1 MTHNS
6 LIVYI
11 ARCGSVLAL
20 MALLIGG
27 VSAPFVSAQS
37 LSVTVQGSVPI
48 GSQPVRELS
57 HTASRAYIAGS
68 YAQSGL
74 TVVDVTNPAAPS
86 IAAVVS
92 SGGGVA
98 ANGTTNRYYTST
110 GFFGQVRVY
119 DGTTNT
125 TITTIPIGFCGGDFA
140 VDETANRIFV
150 MSQCGGLND
159 PVHVIDGA
167 TNTVLA
173 GPLGSGGVASHV
185 IANPVT
191 GNFYASNWR
200 FSGSDLFTRVFNSS
214 FAQIA
219 DYTGHTRAVDPIT
232 NKVYVE
238 TFSPNEV
245 RVLDGTTHAQIGT
258 IPGAGVNNLSV
269 RFGLNENLRHMYIP
283 DPTSGNVKVIDID
296 TDTVLGT
303 FTLGAGVTPLGYIDV
318 DPVRN
323 LIYIIGSDGGTNKLY
338 VVSDQGALTSQ
349 QLIQNLIDD
358 VQALTPPLNAGQAR
372 SLTIKLENALKSLDK
387 GNTETAE
394 NHLNAFINEI
404 TALIH
409 VGVLS
414 NAQGQAL
421 ISAAE
426 EVF

>member
-1 MTHNS
+1 MAN
-6 LIVYI
+6 I

-48 GSQPVRELS
+48 GSQPVRELA
-57 HTASRAYIAGS
+57 HTASRVYIAGS

-74 TVVDVTNPAAPS
+74 TVVDVVNPAAPS
-86 IAAVVS
+86 IVTTVAS
-92 SGGGVA
+92 SGGAG
-98 ANGTTNRYYTST
+98 ANGGSNRYYTSF
-110 GFFGQVRVY
+110 GFFSGQVRIY
-119 DGTTNT
+119 DGATDSIIATLS
-125 TITTIPIGFCGGDFA
+125 IGFCGGDFD

-185 IANPVT
+185 IVNPVT

-269 RFGLNENLRHMYIP
+269 RFGLNENLQRLYIP
-283 DPTSGNVKVIDID
+283 DQTNGNVKVIDTAAD
-296 TDTVLGT
+296 TMLGT

-318 DPVRN
+318 DPIRN
-323 LIYIIGSDGGTNKLY
+323 LIYVVGSDGGTNKLY
-338 VVSDQGALTSQ
+338 VVKDNGSVTLEQS
-349 QLIQNLIDD
+349 IQDLIDS
-358 VQALTPPLNAGQAR
+358 VQALAPSMLSVGQAN
-372 SLTIKLENALKSLDK
+372 SLAAKLENALKSMGK
-387 GNTETAE
+387 GDAE
-394 NHLNAFINEI
+394 AAQNQLEAFINQVN
-404 TALIH
+404 ALMNSGMLTN
-409 VGVLS
+409 V
-414 NAQGQAL
+414 QGQAL
-421 ISAAE
+421 IDEAE
-426 EVF
+426 EIRAEL